1 MFSTFYNMDIIELNI
16 FFSVSV
22 NFAINLS
29 EIIISYFAFSS
40 GTPVFNIFFSG
51 LAEEQEVSS
60 FYLLS
65 SGSKSSD

>member
-1 MFSTFYNMDIIELNI
+1 MLSTFYNIVIIVLNI
-16 FFSVSV
+16 FFSVSF

-40 GTPVFNIFFSG
+40 GNPVFNIFFSG
-51 LAEEQEVSS
+51 LAEEHEVSS

-65 SGSKSSD
+65 SGSKI